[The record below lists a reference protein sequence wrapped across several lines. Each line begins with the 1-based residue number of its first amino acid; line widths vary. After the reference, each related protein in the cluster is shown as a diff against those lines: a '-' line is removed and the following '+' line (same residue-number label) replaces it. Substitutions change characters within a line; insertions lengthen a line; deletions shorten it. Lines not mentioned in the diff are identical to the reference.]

1 MDISH
6 ILQECRINTV
16 LEGLGVS
23 SQSAKDLFKEQANK
37 WTTNMGI
44 LTARSEGWRR
54 LTLLGKA
61 CQNPS
66 TLLGKACQ
74 NPSTLLGK
82 ACQNPSTPLG
92 KAGNS
97 WEQHI
102 PSLLQNE
109 SILRELDPSTASES
123 QTEDW
128 SQILFTGELASM
140 NFVPFVLMYV
150 ALSKIILAP
159 MIAWCMPFM
168 TLILP
173 FLALRYVYNMP
184 ITWDAYW
191 LMMKPMIFGT
201 GAGTATGTGMNVS
214 TMLQWGSMIVS
225 YAHGMYIP
233 YTSAKHCYK
242 IDQLMLKGSRAVM
255 DTLHRLREIA
265 DTWASC
271 GIRKPW
277 SFPDPA
283 TYGDER
289 QVLAWLVED
298 KHLLPQIYRAI
309 GRVEITAAILG
320 CDALVPV
327 EWVQNPIPCCKM
339 IDAVDPL
346 LSTEKRIPYT
356 LTMDPTHHHVICTG
370 PNRGG
375 KSTFLRSTLTNL
387 VMAHVWGVAF
397 AKRVILT
404 PVEWLVSSLRLE
416 DRPGQESLFEREV
429 SIAGDILKRARA
441 GDKRG
446 WVIIDELFHTTN
458 PPDAA
463 TASQL
468 FLRQLWDS
476 HGIASIVSTHLFSHA
491 EGAPTNVQRLCVDS
505 EVLDTGKINYTYKV
519 KHGINTM
526 SSVNE
531 LLVESNILEC
541 VLLESENIAI

>member
-1 MDISH
+1 MDTSH
-6 ILQECRINTV
+6 ILQECRITSV

-23 SQSAKDLFKEQANK
+23 SQSAKDIFKEQADK

-44 LTARSEGWRR
+44 LTARSEAWRR
-54 LTLLGKA
+54 LRGLDR
-61 CQNPS
+61 
-66 TLLGKACQ
+66 
-74 NPSTLLGK
+74 
-82 ACQNPSTPLG
+82 
-92 KAGNS
+92 S
-97 WEQHI
+97 WETHI
-102 PSLLQNE
+102 PKLLENE
-109 SILRELDPSTASES
+109 KVLRELDPSTASES

-140 NFVPFVLMYV
+140 NFLPFVLMYV

-159 MIAWCMPFM
+159 MIAWSMPFM

-173 FLALRYVYNMP
+173 YLALRFVYNMP

-191 LMMKPMIFGT
+191 QMMKPMIFGT
-201 GAGTATGTGMNVS
+201 GVATTGTQGTISVS
-214 TMLQWGSMIVS
+214 TVLQWGSMFVS

-233 YTSAKHCYK
+233 YTNAKHCYK
-242 IDQLMLKGSRAVM
+242 IDQLMLKGSRAVI
-255 DTLHRLREIA
+255 DTVTKLREIA
-265 DTWASC
+265 DIWVSY

-283 TYGDER
+283 SYGDER

-309 GRVEITAAILG
+309 GRVEMTAAILR
-320 CDALVPV
+320 CETLLPV
-327 EWVQNPIPCCKM
+327 EWVQSPSPCCKM
-339 IDAVDPL
+339 VDAVDPL
-346 LSTEKRIPYT
+346 LSTDKGKQVPFT
-356 LTMDPTHHHVICTG
+356 LTMGPTQHHAICTG

-375 KSTFLRSTLTNL
+375 KSTFLRSALTNL

-397 AKRVILT
+397 AKRCIIT
-404 PVEWLVSSLRLE
+404 PVEWVISSLRLE

-429 SIAGDILKRARA
+429 SIAGEILKRARA

-463 TASQL
+463 TASQI

-476 HGIASIVSTHLFSHA
+476 NTVASIVSTHLFSHA
-491 EGAPTNVQRLCVDS
+491 ETAPPSVQRLCLES
-505 EVLDTGKINYTYKV
+505 EVLENGKINYTYRV
-519 KHGINTM
+519 AEGINTM

-531 LLVESNILEC
+531 LLVESAILEC
-541 VLLESENIAI
+541 VPLESENIPI